1 MRQFDLGLTEMS
13 SICRRFGAIFQEIVQ
28 TRYQRLSLIMMV
40 LLLVSVSACNNS
52 ESSVSPQLLE
62 GKAFPSLMLN
72 YVLGG
77 KAGEPAFQGK
87 VLVLNVWATWC
98 PPCRKEMPSLQR
110 LSQTLDPKRFAVI
123 GLSTDEDS
131 LLAIE
136 FLTQGGI
143 TFSNF
148 FDRNGK
154 MSKQLGLKVYPET
167 FLITPD
173 GILALRV
180 SGLQDWSSPEMLVL
194 LEEIYRTKRGG
205 NL

>member
-1 MRQFDLGLTEMS
+1 MSWIYRSFDPM
-13 SICRRFGAIFQEIVQ
+13 FKEIVR
-28 TRYQRLSLIMMV
+28 TRWQRWSLTAMV
-40 LLLVSVSACNNS
+40 LLLLSVSACNKS
-52 ESSVSPQLLE
+52 ESTVSPPLLE
-62 GKAFPSLMLN
+62 GKAFPSFMLN
-72 YVLGG
+72 YVLGENAT
-77 KAGEPAFQGK
+77 KPAFQGK

-131 LLAIE
+131 LLATE
-136 FLTQGGI
+136 FLAQGGI

-167 FLITPD
+167 FVIAPD
-173 GILALRV
+173 GTLARRV
-180 SGLQDWSSPEMLVL
+180 TGLQDWSSPEMLVL
-194 LEEIYRTKRGG
+194 LEEIYRTKRGDDVR
-205 NL
+205 N